1 MDAKTTATCFARLVE
16 EAQSC
21 TLCPNMAARTAV
33 LSERN
38 GSLRPRVLFVGEAPG
53 RRGAD
58 RTRVPMSGDASGQT
72 FQHLL
77 EWAGLSRGEIFITNA
92 VLCNP
97 RSGTGANRR
106 PSDREVRNCTG
117 FLRRTIDL
125 LDPPLVVAMGAVAL
139 KALAHLEPHG
149 LTLAR
154 DVGRC
159 VAWYGRKLIPVYH
172 PSPQVLIS
180 RRNLA
185 QQEEDWKAVA
195 IKGLRAESRGITP
208 QPSAL
213 SSGGR
218 SPRSLRAK

>member
-1 MDAKTTATCFARLVE
+1 MARSGLVC
-16 EAQSC
+16 S
-21 TLCPNMAARTAV
+21 LWARH
-33 LSERN
+33 
-38 GSLRPRVLFVGEAPG
+38 

-58 RTRVPMSGDASGQT
+58 RTRVPMSGDASGET

-77 EWAGLSRGEIFITNA
+77 ERVGLSREEVFITNA

-97 RSGTGANRR
+97 RTETGANRR
-106 PSDREVRNCTG
+106 PSDREVHHCTG

-139 KALAHLEPHG
+139 KALAILEPHG

-154 DVGRC
+154 NVGCC
-159 VAWYGRKLIPVYH
+159 VPWYGRKLIAVYH

-185 QQEEDWKAVA
+185 QQEEDW
-195 IKGLRAESRGITP
+195 
-208 QPSAL
+208 
-213 SSGGR
+213 R
-218 SPRSLRAK
+218 SIMREA